1 MIKIPISKHQQLRQA
16 EEDRHDN
23 AVYEIEKAKRL
34 ELAEIFG
41 VKEELALATDKHGHW
56 VSKWDIIDKHFK
68 MLVQNESGDLVFST
82 SRSGCEN
89 SQDGD
94 IIYYHGTPPKKNR
107 FHKGF
112 YLTFRIYQA
121 PNGLWIGE
129 AADFR
134 CPPQGHSFG
143 GHRHFDFTEA
153 FKSQEEAFALC
164 VNQAVHVLTGPI
176 EVDTDPQEIEVP
188 CPTCEAWAKANTKQD
203 EDGREYVYPNHE
215 GLKCPTC
222 KDFYDQNNEIERT
235 ETPEETKARI
245 AIESKD
251 RGFDPQY
258 QPQADAFANE
268 LLEMVGLKAGQQLS
282 LF

>member
-1 MIKIPISKHQQLRQA
+1 
-16 EEDRHDN
+16 
-23 AVYEIEKAKRL
+23 
-34 ELAEIFG
+34 
-41 VKEELALATDKHGHW
+41 
-56 VSKWDIIDKHFK
+56 
-68 MLVQNESGDLVFST
+68 
-82 SRSGCEN
+82 
-89 SQDGD
+89 
-94 IIYYHGTPPKKNR
+94 
-107 FHKGF
+107 
-112 YLTFRIYQA
+112 
-121 PNGLWIGE
+121 
-129 AADFR
+129 
-134 CPPQGHSFG
+134 
-143 GHRHFDFTEA
+143 
-153 FKSQEEAFALC
+153 

-203 EDGREYVYPNHE
+203 EDVE

-222 KDFYDQNNEIERT
+222 KDSYDQNNEIQRT

>member
-1 MIKIPISKHQQLRQA
+1 MIKIPTKKHADLIA
-16 EEDRHDN
+16 EEVTRHDT
-23 AVYEIEKAKRL
+23 AMYELEKTKRIELGK
-34 ELAEIFG
+34 IFG
-41 VKEELALATDKHGHW
+41 VSEDDVLATDRHGHW
-56 VSKWDIIDKHFK
+56 ESKWDIIDKHFK
-68 MLVQNESGDLVFST
+68 MLVQNESGDLVFSA

-89 SQDGD
+89 SQDGE
-94 IIYYHGTPPKKNR
+94 IIYYHGTQPKKNR
-107 FHKGF
+107 SHKGF
-112 YLTFRIYQA
+112 SVRFIIYQA

-129 AADFR
+129 ANQFR
-134 CPPQGHSFG
+134 CPPQSHNFG
-143 GHRHFDFTEA
+143 GHRHYHFTEA

-188 CPTCEAWAKANTKQD
+188 CPTCEAWAKANTKKD

-222 KDFYDQNNEIERT
+222 KDSYDQNNEIERT